1 MTLNK
6 KTQMEL
12 EFDHFQEGFLFN
24 RAQKL
29 VLPELT
35 NDCKHL
41 FILYFTQL
49 DPGLDLVTV
58 TL

>member
-1 MTLNK
+1 
-6 KTQMEL
+6 MEL